1 MINSKHTFHQTF
13 FLVRHFFLSNTSIF
27 ERIGKEKKIESN
39 MILLYNRD
47 KEKLPVSFLS
57 FPELI
62 GKIKR
67 GRERKREREREL
79 RDKDPRYIN

>member
-1 MINSKHTFHQTF
+1 
-13 FLVRHFFLSNTSIF
+13 
-27 ERIGKEKKIESN
+27 